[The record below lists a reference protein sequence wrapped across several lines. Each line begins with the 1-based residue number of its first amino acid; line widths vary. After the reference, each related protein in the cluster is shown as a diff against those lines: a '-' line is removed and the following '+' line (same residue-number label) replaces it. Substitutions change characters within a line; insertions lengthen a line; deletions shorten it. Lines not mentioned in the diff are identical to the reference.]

1 MSTRARLTLGLLI
14 AALGWGLYIAEAGA
28 QGTQGDETTEPAA
41 PAAKPKPAAPP
52 RKKAAKSADE
62 VNLGDG
68 VDKKRFES
76 YLKERLQKVNEHH
89 KARMNFFAK
98 ETETWNLFFN
108 RVRDERRLF
117 EIRITRQTLDLF
129 ESLASLDPRDHPL
142 AVGDFERMHQ
152 TVVKAFETQQREKM
166 TEFFFARDTRW
177 KDFSAEQERERGE
190 FLAEAQAGWAENRS
204 RIKNPTVAA
213 AEEIDEEKAPKKPRK
228 AAARKPASSD
238 DDDKWH

>member
-1 MSTRARLTLGLLI
+1 MSTRARLVLGILI
-14 AALGWGLYIAEAGA
+14 AALGWGLYAAEASA
-28 QGTQGDETTEPAA
+28 QIPPEEAEAPAPAKKPAA
-41 PAAKPKPAAPP
+41 PAKKRAAKP
-52 RKKAAKSADE
+52 SDE

-76 YLKERLQKVNEHH
+76 YLKERLSKVNEHH
-89 KARMNFFAK
+89 KARMDFFAK
-98 ETETWNLFFN
+98 EAETWNLFFN
-108 RVRDERRLF
+108 KVRDERRLF

-142 AVGDFERMHQ
+142 AVADFERMHQ

-166 TEFFFARDTRW
+166 NEFFFARDARW
-177 KDFSAEQERERGE
+177 KDFAAEQERERSE

-213 AEEIDEEKAPKKPRK
+213 AEDIENEKAPKKPRK
-228 AAARKPASSD
+228 SAVRKAPVD
-238 DDDKWH
+238 DTEDKWH